1 LKIAAV
7 LLLTTIVSLI
17 SPIAVRADSV
27 VHANADKPGSA
38 IALDH
43 FLAKDK
49 STLLFIHSPHC
60 PPCRAME
67 PRIERLSDKKTDLKI
82 VDVLLDAPSD
92 SGIGFTSAA
101 GNQFE
106 AYSVPMFIIYDKSGK
121 RIAQSKKANK
131 QVALWLTEN
140 NL

>member
-1 LKIAAV
+1 MKIAAV
-7 LLLTTIVSLI
+7 LLLTTFVSLL
-17 SPIAVRADSV
+17 SPLAVRADSV

-38 IALDH
+38 IVLDN

-67 PRIERLSDKKTDLKI
+67 PRIEKLSDKKSDLKI

-106 AYSVPMFIIYDKSGK
+106 AYSVPMFIIYDKNGK

-131 QVALWLTEN
+131 QVALWLSEN
-140 NL
+140 SI

>member
-1 LKIAAV
+1 MKIAAV
-7 LLLTTIVSLI
+7 LSLIAMVSLV
-17 SPIAVRADSV
+17 SPLAVQADNV

-38 IALDH
+38 IALDN

-49 STLLFIHSPHC
+49 DTLLFIHSPHC

-67 PRIERLSDKKTDLKI
+67 PRIEKLSDKKTDLKI

-121 RIAQSKKANK
+121 RIAQSQKANK
-131 QVALWLTEN
+131 QVKLWLSEN
-140 NL
+140 NI